1 MSDQSGE
8 FVDPIDGVLRYVNA
22 ITDKSDLTDR
32 EQALIAERDEAR
44 EFQARAEALLESAE
58 TELES
63 VETELKELRGQMERM
78 RKALERV
85 DERCAAFEDFAHI
98 WLRS

>member
-1 MSDQSGE
+1 M
-8 FVDPIDGVLRYVNA
+8 
-22 ITDKSDLTDR
+22 SDLTDR
-32 EQALIAERDEAR
+32 EQALIAERDEA
-44 EFQARAEALLESAE
+44 E

-63 VETELKELRGQMERM
+63 AETELKELRGQMERM